1 MSTGFLI
8 GREKEN
14 LEVWVSPDILY
25 NLEQVIL
32 LLHSVFFFFWTL
44 HNNVTLGKYFDLLK
58 KKTRCGL
65 DVLILISMQNG
76 NVEFLMQIKMVKKQY
91 LCSNLYSVDCK
102 NKRFW
107 HLVWT
112 FPKRLWKWHLSL
124 RNIYPEVLPLELN
137 EVEYIQKISNTF
149 LVALKVIKTKQEF
162 YLVFF
167 PDQTLTHCPT
177 HIGNQWY
184 WRCQQKIG
192 IFVTSCGNW
201 YHTSFFFFFLLSIRT
216 ILRNI

>member
-44 HNNVTLGKYFDLLK
+44 HNNVILGKYFDLLK
-58 KKTRCGL
+58 KKTRYGL

-76 NVEFLMQIKMVKKQY
+76 NVEFLMQIKMVKIQY

-149 LVALKVIKTKQEF
+149 LVALKVIKTKQKF

-167 PDQTLTHCPT
+167 PRSDFDTLP
-177 HIGNQWY
+177 NSY
-184 WRCQQKIG
+184 WQPMILKMS
-192 IFVTSCGNW
+192 VKNW
-201 YHTSFFFFFLLSIRT
+201 YFCDILWQLVSYFFFFFLSIRT

>member
-44 HNNVTLGKYFDLLK
+44 HNNVILGKYFDLLK
-58 KKTRCGL
+58 KKTRYGL

-149 LVALKVIKTKQEF
+149 LVALKVIKTKQKF

-167 PDQTLTHCPT
+167 PRSDFDTLP
-177 HIGNQWY
+177 NSY
-184 WRCQQKIG
+184 WQPMILKMS
-192 IFVTSCGNW
+192 VKNW
-201 YHTSFFFFFLLSIRT
+201 YFCDILWQLVSYFFFFFLSIRT

>member
-44 HNNVTLGKYFDLLK
+44 HNNVILGKYFDLLK
-58 KKTRCGL
+58 KKTRYGL

-149 LVALKVIKTKQEF
+149 LVALKVIKTKQKF

-167 PDQTLTHCPT
+167 PRSDFDTLP
-177 HIGNQWY
+177 NSY
-184 WRCQQKIG
+184 WQPMILKMS
-192 IFVTSCGNW
+192 VKNW
-201 YHTSFFFFFLLSIRT
+201 YFCDILWQLVSYFFFFSFQ
-216 ILRNI
+216 

>member
-44 HNNVTLGKYFDLLK
+44 HNNVILGKYFDLLK
-58 KKTRCGL
+58 KKTRYGL

-76 NVEFLMQIKMVKKQY
+76 NVEFLMQIKMVKIQY

-149 LVALKVIKTKQEF
+149 LVALKVIKTKQKF

-167 PDQTLTHCPT
+167 PRSDFDTLP
-177 HIGNQWY
+177 NSY
-184 WRCQQKIG
+184 WQPMILKMS
-192 IFVTSCGNW
+192 VKNW
-201 YHTSFFFFFLLSIRT
+201 YFCDILWQLVYTFFFFSFQ
-216 ILRNI
+216 

>member
-44 HNNVTLGKYFDLLK
+44 HNNVILGKYFDLLK
-58 KKTRCGL
+58 KKTRYGL

-76 NVEFLMQIKMVKKQY
+76 NVEFLMQIKMVKIQY

-149 LVALKVIKTKQEF
+149 LVALKVIKTKQKF

-167 PDQTLTHCPT
+167 PRSDFDTLP
-177 HIGNQWY
+177 NSY
-184 WRCQQKIG
+184 WQPMILKMS
-192 IFVTSCGNW
+192 VKNW
-201 YHTSFFFFFLLSIRT
+201 YFCDILWQLVSYFFFFSFQ
-216 ILRNI
+216 